1 MECCGFLH
9 LGNNALKIND
19 RKVERMEVKRCR
31 SHLWIRGRGGGVVGV
46 NSYNGLRGD
55 LRGVLFS
62 YFSYMKGQGFHKL

>member
-9 LGNNALKIND
+9 LGNNALKTND

-31 SHLWIRGRGGGVVGV
+31 SHLWIRGGRVGV

-55 LRGVLFS
+55 LRG
-62 YFSYMKGQGFHKL
+62 YFFHTSAI

>member
-31 SHLWIRGRGGGVVGV
+31 SHLLIRGEGGWGE
-46 NSYNGLRGD
+46 
-55 LRGVLFS
+55 FPI
-62 YFSYMKGQGFHKL
+62 MA

>member
-31 SHLWIRGRGGGVVGV
+31 SHLWIRGGGGWG
-46 NSYNGLRGD
+46 GGEL
-55 LRGVLFS
+55 L
-62 YFSYMKGQGFHKL
+62 

>member
-31 SHLWIRGRGGGVVGV
+31 SHLWIRGGGGVRV

-55 LRGVLFS
+55 LRG
-62 YFSYMKGQGFHKL
+62 YFFHTSAI

>member
-31 SHLWIRGRGGGVVGV
+31 SHLWIRGGRVGV

-55 LRGVLFS
+55 LRG
-62 YFSYMKGQGFHKL
+62 YFFHTSAI

>member
-9 LGNNALKIND
+9 LGNSALKIND

-31 SHLWIRGRGGGVVGV
+31 SQLWIRGGGVGV

-55 LRGVLFS
+55 LRG
-62 YFSYMKGQGFHKL
+62 YFFHTSAI